1 MFLFFY
7 LASVLGFCIYSW
19 SHLHLAFWRRAALPS
34 ALVAALMLCLTLLPL
49 WHRLFLGKNQLPWLS
64 LLGWLWLALLF
75 WFCFSQMAVD
85 LWNLTV
91 YLLRLA
97 LGSKLPQLSISLKH
111 GVWAGIAF
119 VLLASLWGLLEV
131 KSLRLKKL
139 EINIENLAPELH
151 GYRIAM
157 LSDLHFKVGFQ
168 DIILHKTLQLLE
180 EAKPQLLL
188 SAGDFLDGNINHE
201 TLQHISR
208 LDEITCEDGKFAVL
222 GNHDCYSGIEN
233 SAAAHARA
241 GFRLLRQET
250 LRPRPGLSLCGVDD
264 RAASSGSGFDKKAP
278 SLPSASP
285 VDFNILLQHQP
296 IQLQEAQQRGYHLM
310 LSGHTHGGQIFP
322 FNFLVR
328 LSHPY
333 KSGVLHQL
341 SESFWLYNSPGTG
354 FWGPPFRLLARPEV
368 TLIILKRKPDRN

>member
-97 LGSKLPQLSISLKH
+97 LGSKLPQLSISLKQ

-131 KSLRLKKL
+131 K
-139 EINIENLAPELH
+139 
-151 GYRIAM
+151 
-157 LSDLHFKVGFQ
+157 
-168 DIILHKTLQLLE
+168 
-180 EAKPQLLL
+180 
-188 SAGDFLDGNINHE
+188 
-201 TLQHISR
+201 
-208 LDEITCEDGKFAVL
+208 
-222 GNHDCYSGIEN
+222 
-233 SAAAHARA
+233 
-241 GFRLLRQET
+241 
-250 LRPRPGLSLCGVDD
+250 
-264 RAASSGSGFDKKAP
+264 
-278 SLPSASP
+278 
-285 VDFNILLQHQP
+285 
-296 IQLQEAQQRGYHLM
+296 
-310 LSGHTHGGQIFP
+310 
-322 FNFLVR
+322 
-328 LSHPY
+328 
-333 KSGVLHQL
+333 
-341 SESFWLYNSPGTG
+341 
-354 FWGPPFRLLARPEV
+354 
-368 TLIILKRKPDRN
+368 